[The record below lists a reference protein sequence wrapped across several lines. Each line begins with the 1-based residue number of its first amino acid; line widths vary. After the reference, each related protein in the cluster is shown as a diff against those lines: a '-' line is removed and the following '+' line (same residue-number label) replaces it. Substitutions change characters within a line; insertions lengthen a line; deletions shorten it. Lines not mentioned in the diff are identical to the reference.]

1 MQGPQAENRFL
12 SLSRLIVRYLILW
25 EAGAAVIYDKGRGNH
40 GLASSHLF
48 TTFYADVYIFS
59 ASGAG
64 KGTYRVHIRHQ
75 VS

>member
-40 GLASSHLF
+40 GLASSHSC
-48 TTFYADVYIFS
+48 TTL
-59 ASGAG
+59 
-64 KGTYRVHIRHQ
+64 
-75 VS
+75 